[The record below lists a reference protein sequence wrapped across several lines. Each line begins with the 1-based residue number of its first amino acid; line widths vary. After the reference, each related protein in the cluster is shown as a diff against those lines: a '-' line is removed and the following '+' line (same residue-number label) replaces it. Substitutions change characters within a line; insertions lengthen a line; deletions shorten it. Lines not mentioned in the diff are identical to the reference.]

1 MDALW
6 AWLWGTGWFWFAL
19 FWVALFVNGRAAFKL
34 LLDWKGMLTTCRFVE
49 QAYAART
56 TLPDEAA
63 LEKDP
68 AAPVFVHLVPA
79 WQEPAIAATLRA
91 LLESR
96 YPHARLH
103 IVVATREAEE
113 LSPAP
118 HDGGV
123 DRGDRPP
130 LPRRATALAAED
142 ALARLDAGRGEKGPP
157 AQLGAPA
164 RGAQAPARPP
174 VRSRARLDRR

>member
-1 MDALW
+1 MDAFW

-68 AAPVFVHLVPA
+68 AAPVFAHLVPA
-79 WQEPAIAATLRA
+79 WQEPGIAATLRA
-91 LLESR
+91 LLDSR
-96 YPHARLH
+96 YPHAKLH

-113 LSPAP
+113 LSSHPTMQASTAEIVRRFP
-118 HDGGV
+118 TGY
-123 DRGDRPP
+123 RPGS
-130 LPRRATALAAED
+130 RRCSRSSRCRA
-142 ALARLDAGRGEKGPP
+142 RGERPTSSTGPSGP
-157 AQLGAPA
+157 RCSSPCSTSGTIP
-164 RGAQAPARPP
+164 
-174 VRSRARLDRR
+174 RASGSA